1 MTTPKFTTGRP
12 PPPPAFGGFSPID
25 CDVHPAVP
33 SLKALLP
40 YMSDHW
46 RESLTE
52 RGMHEL
58 DSIAYPDNSPL
69 TARPDWRPQSSG
81 GGAGKAG
88 SSLEDLQK
96 HILDP
101 QGTQFAI
108 LNCLYGVQ
116 LLFSE
121 DMALAYCRAL
131 NDWIAKEWL
140 DRDPRLRA
148 SIVVPIQNAEMAVEE
163 IERLSSDKRFVQ
175 VMVLVMGDTML
186 GRRHHWPVYAA
197 AARHGLP
204 IGIHAGSG
212 YRHPVTTVGWPSYL
226 TEDYAAQSQ
235 AFQSQLASLIT
246 EGVFQKH
253 PSLKVVML
261 ESGFTWLMPFLWRLT
276 KYWKGTRIEIPW
288 VDRPAEEIV
297 REHVRFSLQPFDA
310 PPLAG
315 KGGLEDMEKLFEHVG
330 SDDLLLFSTE
340 YPHWQYDGDDVL
352 PKGLPEGMIKKILVD
367 NPLSTYPRLK
377 VGA

>member
-1 MTTPKFTTGRP
+1 MTSRETKSGRSSPPTTLLGHR
-12 PPPPAFGGFSPID
+12 PID

-46 RESLTE
+46 RESLIE

-69 TARPDWRPQSSG
+69 TARPDWRPKT
-81 GGAGKAG
+81 GKAG
-88 SSLEDLQK
+88 ASLADMQA

-101 QGTQFAI
+101 MGTQFAI

-121 DMALAYCRAL
+121 DMAMAYCRAL

-148 SIVVPIQNAEMAVEE
+148 SIIVPMQSAEMAVDE
-163 IERLSSDKRFVQ
+163 IERCAKDKRFVQ
-175 VMVLVMGDTML
+175 VMVLVMGETML

-204 IGIHAGSG
+204 VGIHAGSG

-253 PSLKVVML
+253 PALKVVLL

-276 KYWKGTRIEIPW
+276 KYWRGTRIEIPW
-288 VDRPAEEIV
+288 VDRPTEEIV

-310 PPLAG
+310 PPAS
-315 KGGLEDMEKLFEHVG
+315 EDMDKLFEHVG
-330 SDDLLLFSTE
+330 SDELLLFSTD

-352 PKGLPEGMIKKILVD
+352 PKGLPQTLIKKLLVD
-367 NPLSTYPRLK
+367 NPLATYGRMRAG
-377 VGA
+377 V